1 MLDTVLIY
9 NKIRQIISDRIGP
22 SLSTSKL
29 KGLPDPVPSIISL
42 STTGTK
48 PHYPYATMNILNI
61 TDSASYLTNKY
72 VNTLGQDVYETYKD
86 VLFVVG
92 VRAGKTSYSLCNTV
106 KRAFILEPTLTYL
119 LDELGATV
127 ARTSDIRTGTEAL
140 TDRYQNYCTFDV
152 VLRVKDVEVDTDST
166 PIEATD
172 VTGAVIDGAGN
183 PLNTEIITP

>member
-48 PHYPYATMNILNI
+48 PQYPYATMNILNI

-86 VLFVVG
+86 VLLVVG
-92 VRAGKTSYSLCNTV
+92 VRAGKASYNLCNTV
-106 KRAFILEPTLTYL
+106 KRSFILEPTLTYL
-119 LDELGATV
+119 LNELGATV
-127 ARTSDIRTGTEAL
+127 ARTSDIRTGTEVLA
-140 TDRYQNYCTFDV
+140 DRYQNYCTFDV